1 MKTVRLNKLAWLV
14 PLLALVAGAAWLRA
28 DEPPAPPAEKPT
40 PAPAVAPA
48 QPATPSAE
56 TLAAEP
62 AEAATDAATAA
73 AEEARVQA
81 DKAVAAA
88 EKAAEEARL
97 HAEKIRAEAEA
108 AVEKARQLAAKAREE
123 AQAVAAKA
131 QAETEKPQEEITS
144 GTEEPKK
151 PVSKTKRAKRPRGT
165 SNDDRVIV
173 GGDNYIAEGTVV
185 PADAVAVMG
194 NLTVDG
200 EVMGDAVAVMGDNT
214 INHHVHGQV
223 VAVMGNVTLGPK
235 AVVDGGIVCVGGEV
249 VRNPAAVVH
258 GGVKIESFGP
268 GFKVDTIT
276 TWWDRAL
283 RLGRPLAIGAHLGWL
298 WILTA
303 FSVAF
308 YALLGLLF
316 PKKITECGDKLLTSP
331 GMVLLAAMLAVLAMP
346 VLFVLLCITVIG
358 LPVALLVL
366 PVGTLFIAM
375 FGKAALYGLVGR
387 KLTGS
392 VVTLHPALA
401 VLLGAL
407 LFVLLYLVPFLGL
420 LLSLLVWF
428 LGFGCA
434 VLMMFARAPK
444 PAAPIPAPVA
454 PVSTYAPP
462 PAVVPVAPLE
472 TAGFAPAPAAS
483 MPPQS
488 EGFGATPPPVAEPAP
503 ASATPPP
510 APGAATFAA
519 SPAPMFAAPRPV
531 ISADTLPRA
540 GFWIRVAAAA
550 LDCVMIIVPLAI
562 MGGMDHGPGL
572 MFLSIAAYHA
582 AMWKYKGTT
591 IGGVVCSL
599 KVVRLDDREIDWGV
613 AIVRA
618 LSAFLSFFIAGLGFI
633 WVAFDDEKQSW
644 HDRIAGTTIVR
655 VPKGTP
661 LI

>member
-14 PLLALVAGAAWLRA
+14 PLLALVASAAWLRA
-28 DEPPAPPAEKPT
+28 DEPPAPPAEKQT

-48 QPATPSAE
+48 EPAAPSEAAP
-56 TLAAEP
+56 AAEP
-62 AEAATDAATAA
+62 AETAPDAAAAA
-73 AEEARVQA
+73 AEEARAQA
-81 DKAVAAA
+81 DQAVAAA
-88 EKAAEEARL
+88 EKAAEEVRL
-97 HAEKIRAEAEA
+97 HTEKIRAEAEA
-108 AVEKARQLAAKAREE
+108 AVEKARQLAAKAREDADALAQKARVE
-123 AQAVAAKA
+123 AEKA
-131 QAETEKPQEEITS
+131 HEEISSTV
-144 GTEEPKK
+144 EETKK
-151 PVSKTKRAKRPRGT
+151 PASKTKRAKRPRGT
-165 SNDDRVIV
+165 NNDDRVIV

-200 EVMGDAVAVMGDNT
+200 EVKGDAVAVMGDNT
-214 INHHVHGQV
+214 INHHVHGKV

-249 VRNPAAVVH
+249 NRDPAAVVH

-316 PKKITECGDKLLTSP
+316 PKKITACGDKLIESP
-331 GMVLLAAMLAVLAMP
+331 GMVLLAALLSVLAMP

-366 PVGTLFIAM
+366 PIGTLLLAM

-387 KLTGS
+387 KLTGG
-392 VVTLHPALA
+392 VLTLHPALA

-420 LLSLLVWF
+420 ILSLLVWF

-434 VLMMFARAPK
+434 MLMMFAREPK
-444 PAAPIPAPVA
+444 PAAPAVA
-454 PVSTYAPP
+454 PY
-462 PAVVPVAPLE
+462 
-472 TAGFAPAPAAS
+472 APAPAPMTTAFAAAPAATTTPEPVAFGATPT
-483 MPPQS
+483 MPAQS
-488 EGFGATPPPVAEPAP
+488 EGFGAATPPPVAEP
-503 ASATPPP
+503 PPV
-510 APGAATFAA
+510 PGVATFAA
-519 SPAPMFAAPRPV
+519 APAPMFAAPRPL

-550 LDCVMIIVPLAI
+550 LDCLMIIIPLGI
-562 MGGMDHGPGL
+562 MGGFEHGPGL
-572 MFLSIAAYHA
+572 MFLSIAGYHA

-591 IGGVVCSL
+591 IGGVICSL